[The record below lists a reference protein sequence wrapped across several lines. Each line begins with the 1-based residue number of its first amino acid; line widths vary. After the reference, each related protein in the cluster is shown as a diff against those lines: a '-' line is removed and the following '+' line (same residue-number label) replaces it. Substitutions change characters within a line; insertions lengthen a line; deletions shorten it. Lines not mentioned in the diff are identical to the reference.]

1 VGWWVGGR
9 DRAFDFSAKLDRS
22 QAAYYALFLDEMGGN
37 LIPNERKKQ
46 SRKMTY

>member
-1 VGWWVGGR
+1 VVGWWVGGR
-9 DRAFDFSAKLDRS
+9 DRAFDFSAK